1 MFTLEFF
8 IGLAL
13 IGIVAGF
20 ASGLLGVGGGFLIV
34 PLQYFLLEHVG
45 VDPGLA
51 MLVSLG
57 TSLAIIIPTSC
68 SSAYKHTRTL
78 KNVIEPGIKLGV
90 FGIIGGLIGGG
101 VASILP
107 SDTLKFIFGC
117 LLIFIAI
124 YNCITINKDDPKSR
138 IKFNIFSYAVFGTAI
153 GFLSGLLG
161 IGGGIFLIVCLVFFF
176 GFSMLES
183 IGTSSVYICLT
194 AIGGVISYI
203 ITGMGVNTL
212 PFSIGYVS
220 LIDFVV
226 ISVFS
231 VPLAYFGA
239 KVSHK
244 LPERNLKLVFA
255 VLVFIIGL
263 KMIGVIPS

>member
-1 MFTLEFF
+1 M
-8 IGLAL
+8 
-13 IGIVAGF
+13 
-20 ASGLLGVGGGFLIV
+20 
-34 PLQYFLLEHVG
+34 
-45 VDPGLA
+45 
-51 MLVSLG
+51 
-57 TSLAIIIPTSC
+57 
-68 SSAYKHTRTL
+68 
-78 KNVIEPGIKLGV
+78 
-90 FGIIGGLIGGG
+90 
-101 VASILP
+101 
-107 SDTLKFIFGC
+107 
-117 LLIFIAI
+117 IFIAV

>member
-1 MFTLEFF
+1 
-8 IGLAL
+8 
-13 IGIVAGF
+13 
-20 ASGLLGVGGGFLIV
+20 
-34 PLQYFLLEHVG
+34 
-45 VDPGLA
+45 
-51 MLVSLG
+51 
-57 TSLAIIIPTSC
+57 
-68 SSAYKHTRTL
+68 
-78 KNVIEPGIKLGV
+78 
-90 FGIIGGLIGGG
+90 
-101 VASILP
+101 
-107 SDTLKFIFGC
+107 
-117 LLIFIAI
+117 
-124 YNCITINKDDPKSR
+124 
-138 IKFNIFSYAVFGTAI
+138 
-153 GFLSGLLG
+153 
-161 IGGGIFLIVCLVFFF
+161 
-176 GFSMLES
+176 MLES

-212 PFSIGYVS
+212 PFSIGYIN
-220 LIDFVV
+220 LIDFIV